1 MSKHRS
7 RLEIILII
15 LSAIRDGVEK
25 PTHIMFAANMSWIP
39 VQKKLSRMIEQNLI
53 LEILNTKGRQS
64 KRRYLITEKGRR
76 MIDHFE
82 GVKEI
87 LPLAELYAGD

>member
-7 RLEIILII
+7 RLEIILTI

-25 PTHIMFAANMSWIP
+25 PTHIVFAANMSWMS
-39 VQKKLSRMIEQNLI
+39 VQKILSRMIEQNLI
-53 LEILNTKGRQS
+53 LEILNAKGRQS

-82 GVKEI
+82 GVNKI
-87 LPLAELYAGD
+87 LPIAELCAGD